1 MLLKISMETIT
12 FAIVLSSSEVSLHI
26 WYRREPVCLF
36 HVLRWVCP
44 DSRYGWRLNVLPM
57 FWLWTVQ
64 VERFSPF
71 CLFCLEYGYD
81 NNRKYQY
88 NSSQMNHIGIIANQN
103 MIWAIREYLANYDN
117 SKLNINYSIP
127 SSITSYGYAKC
138 SISYT
143 SKSVW
148 QYYRFYFWNH

>member
-1 MLLKISMETIT
+1 MLLKISMKTTT
-12 FAIVLSSSEVSLHI
+12 FATVLRSSEVSLHI
-26 WYRREPVCLF
+26 LVQKGACMSFPC
-36 HVLRWVCP
+36 LRWVCP

-81 NNRKYQY
+81 NNRKNQY

-127 SSITSYGYAKC
+127 SSITSCGYAKC
-138 SISYT
+138 SI
-143 SKSVW
+143 
-148 QYYRFYFWNH
+148 FYIGLNLGI